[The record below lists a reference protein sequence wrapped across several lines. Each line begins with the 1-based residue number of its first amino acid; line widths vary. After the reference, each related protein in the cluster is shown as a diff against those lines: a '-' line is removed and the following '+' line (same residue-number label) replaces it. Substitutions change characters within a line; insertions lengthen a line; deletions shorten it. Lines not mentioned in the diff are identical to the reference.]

1 MLFQIGPREALE
13 QLSVLDIEQHEL
25 HRGPL
30 LTELSHRVLISQTWD
45 QTTKNQELVEAI
57 KGVIEDAPWTFC
69 LGEKAVSLREQELS
83 EG

>member
-1 MLFQIGPREALE
+1 MLFQIGPREAIE
-13 QLSVLDIEQHEL
+13 QLSVLDIERREL

-30 LTELSHRVLISQTWD
+30 LTELSHRVLVSQTWD
-45 QTTKNQELVEAI
+45 QPTENQDLVGAI
-57 KGVIEDAPWTFC
+57 KGVTDSWTFC